1 MPTVLTSTPNAPAIR
16 FRKADLPL
24 IDASIESPNRVS
36 AKYSWGR
43 KLNAIS
49 ANRGAARIKMTRLKS
64 PPITLDTAAMPRA
77 RPASPRCAL
86 GYPSQEVAPAGGAPG
101 VLINMVGI
109 GPPTVPA
116 QSSAA
121 LLETASMGTRP
132 VGTG

>member
-64 PPITLDTAAMPRA
+64 PPDRTSVVSGRSVSV
-77 RPASPRCAL
+77 RVNL
-86 GYPSQEVAPAGGAPG
+86 GGRRIIQKKKKHD
-101 VLINMVGI
+101 NK
-109 GPPTVPA
+109 T
-116 QSSAA
+116 
-121 LLETASMGTRP
+121 
-132 VGTG
+132 